1 MMAERKSRNCME
13 IDWKSRSGSI
23 GVWNVEAKLSSWRI
37 QRFRMDQQE
46 EHSTRGGA
54 IQYTV
59 REIVPV
65 VMQH

>member
-1 MMAERKSRNCME
+1 ME
-13 IDWKSRSGSI
+13 SDDMEDIMGDP
-23 GVWNVEAKLSSWRI
+23 VWNVEDKLSSWRI

-54 IQYTV
+54 IQCTV

-65 VMQH
+65 VKQH

>member
-1 MMAERKSRNCME
+1 MG

-23 GVWNVEAKLSSWRI
+23 DVWNVEDKLSSWGI

-65 VMQH
+65 VKQH